1 MTKFGPRY
9 RTQFRR
15 KREGKTDYRHRLKL
29 LRSGR
34 LRLVTRISLN
44 HVAAQVM
51 RATPAGDTTMAS
63 AHSKQLE
70 KFGWKCHT
78 SNLPTAYLVGLL
90 CGYRALEANVKDCI
104 LDIGMHEPV
113 PRTKV
118 FAVLKGA
125 LDAGLN
131 IPHEDEILPDDD
143 RINGKHISQYAVKLK
158 EKDPNA
164 YQSRF
169 SGYLARGLPPEHIP
183 EHFNEVKQAIITQ
196 FG

>member
-1 MTKFGPRY
+1 
-9 RTQFRR
+9 
-15 KREGKTDYRHRLKL
+15 
-29 LRSGR
+29 
-34 LRLVTRISLN
+34 
-44 HVAAQVM
+44 
-51 RATPAGDTTMAS
+51 MAS